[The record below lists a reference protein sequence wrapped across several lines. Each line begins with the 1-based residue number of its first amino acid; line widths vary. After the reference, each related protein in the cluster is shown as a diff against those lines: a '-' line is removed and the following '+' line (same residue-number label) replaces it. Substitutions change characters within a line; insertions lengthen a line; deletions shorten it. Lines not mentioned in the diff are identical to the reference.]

1 MKHLL
6 IYIFIVSSCA
16 YKPLYKTSNLILSNN
31 TSFTIKSKERYGNDV
46 NLMKMFLDQNLN
58 LKNARPSS
66 LKLVISMQKT
76 IGGLGINKDLSST
89 GTLMTYIVNY
99 SLYDKKGYLTSGKVS
114 KKSSYSLSFDSYG
127 NLVTEEDS
135 SNKLIKSIAE
145 SISQIILSQN
155 FKRKVEP

>member
-1 MKHLL
+1 MKQLL
-6 IYIFIVSSCA
+6 IYIFILSSCA
-16 YKPLYKTSNLILSNN
+16 YKPLYKTSNSILSNN

-99 SLYDKKGYLTSGKVS
+99 SLYDKKGHLTSGKVS